1 MAAELSTNS
10 SNRHGGHYK
19 EGRTCALAGVA
30 ATHGFRILLIDVSTA
45 LNAALTLY
53 LKYSLIS
60 FRFVVFRENMCRILN
75 IECRIENCIVFKYM
89 FLKFITI
96 YNFLILSR

>member
-60 FRFVVFRENMCRILN
+60 FRFVVFRENMCRIL
-75 IECRIENCIVFKYM
+75 IENCVVFKYM

>member
-10 SNRHGGHYK
+10 GNRHGGHYK

-45 LNAALTLY
+45 LNGALTLY
-53 LKYSLIS
+53 SKYSLIS
-60 FRFVVFRENMCRILN
+60 FRFVIFRENTCRIS
-75 IECRIENCIVFKYM
+75 IGNCVIFKYM
-89 FLKFITI
+89 SLKFIQI
-96 YNFLILSR
+96 YNFLILSK

>member
-10 SNRHGGHYK
+10 GDLHGGHYK

-53 LKYSLIS
+53 FKYSLIS
-60 FRFVVFRENMCRILN
+60 FRFVVFREDTYRIL
-75 IECRIENCIVFKYM
+75 IGNCVVFKYM
-89 FLKFITI
+89 SLKFITI